1 MFPLRSG
8 LIVTIRGFIFF
19 VALQT
24 ACALCQAADSPASA
38 QFTIS
43 TNSWNVRDLGAKG
56 DGTTKDT
63 IGFQKALDACLSAGG
78 GTVIVPAGNYLI
90 GSIVIGS
97 NTTLKLEARANL
109 SGSPDIDDYPLV
121 RVRWEGEF
129 TQGHRA
135 LISSESANHVTIT
148 GPGSIFGPPI
158 SVSSLRRPRGP
169 VLIELAND
177 TNVTLEGFTTQ
188 YQQLW
193 SIHPLLCQNLRIR
206 NLTIRSVNYNGDGI
220 DVDSCQDV
228 RIEHCNIDTGDDAI
242 ALKSGRGMEA
252 VQLGRSTE
260 NVIISNCT
268 LFSSIFAGLGIGSEL
283 SGGIRNVRVE
293 DCLIS
298 GRQNGISIKSRDGR
312 GGFIENITGNNI
324 TLNNAR
330 TFLAIDLL
338 KKGIQAKD
346 PVPGAVEK
354 WSRVHNI
361 RFSNIRVDNVGDLV
375 PAQNIP
381 AERPVDG
388 LSISN
393 VTGTCGKGISLAN
406 MTNVDLAAISIAGF
420 KGPLLTTNNVQGTG
434 LDEAVTSAPAG
445 RSSD

>member
-1 MFPLRSG
+1 MTRAAIWG
-8 LIVTIRGFIFF
+8 
-19 VALQT
+19 VALLV
-24 ACALCQAADSPASA
+24 ACTLCQAADPSTNSSSSLA
-38 QFTIS
+38 S
-43 TNSWNVRDLGAKG
+43 TNSWSVRDCGAKG
-56 DGTTKDT
+56 DGHTKDT
-63 IGFQKALDACLSAGG
+63 AAVQKALDACASAGG
-78 GTVIVPAGNYLI
+78 GTVVVPAGNYLI
-90 GSIVIGS
+90 GSIVVGS

-109 SGSPDIDDYPLV
+109 TGSPDIDDYPLV

-129 TQGHRA
+129 AQGHRA
-135 LISSESANHVTIT
+135 LISSEKADHVTIA

-169 VLIELAND
+169 VLIELANG
-177 TNVTLEGFTTQ
+177 TNVVLDGFTTQ

-193 SIHPLLCQNLRIR
+193 SIHPLFCQNLRAR
-206 NLTIRSVNYNGDGI
+206 NLTIRSVNFNGDGI

-228 RIEHCNIDTGDDAI
+228 LIDHCNIDTGDDAI

-252 VQLGRSTE
+252 VRLGRPTD
-260 NVIISNCT
+260 NVVIKDCT
-268 LFSSIFAGLGIGSEL
+268 LFSSIFAGLGIGSEM

-298 GRQNGISIKSRDGR
+298 GRQNGISIKSREGR

-338 KKGIQAKD
+338 KKGIQASE

-354 WSRVHNI
+354 WSRVRNI
-361 RFSNIRVDNVGDLV
+361 SFSNIRVHNVRDLV

-381 AERPVDG
+381 PERPLDG

-393 VTGTCGKGISLAN
+393 VTGTCSNGITLAN
-406 MTNVDLAAISIAGF
+406 MTNVALFGINVTGF
-420 KGPLLTTNNVQGTG
+420 HGLLLTTNNVQGTG
-434 LDEAVTSAPAG
+434 LDGAVPPIPAPPG
-445 RSSD
+445 GE